1 MPRKSRID
9 APGAL
14 HHIIFRGLERRKIFR
29 DNKDRDNF
37 LDRLGRVLQETG
49 TTCYA
54 WALIPNHA
62 HLLLKTGNAPTSKVM
77 QRVLTGHATY
87 FNRRHR
93 RHGKLLQ
100 NRYKSILC
108 QQDVYLLELIR
119 YIHLNPVRSGVI
131 KDFQGLDAYKYTGHS
146 AIMGK
151 RAREWQDVSYVLRL
165 FSKTLSQARRH
176 YRKFIEKGIE
186 QGHRPDLTGGGL
198 IRSLGGWSAVKMQ
211 RGSAERI
218 KSDERILGDGDFVE
232 AILHQA
238 QEHLEERY
246 GLIAAGMDIQAVAN
260 RVGGVLNV
268 DSGMVWKKGKR
279 PDIVK
284 ARSLF
289 CYWAVRDLGI
299 TNRALAGQL
308 RLTQPAVSISV
319 RRGEKIAEDLKVK
332 LIEERD
338 L

>member
-14 HHIIFRGLERRKIFR
+14 HHIMFRGLERRKIFR

-37 LDRLGRVLQETG
+37 LDRLGRVLQETE

-54 WALIPNHA
+54 WVLISNHA

-108 QQDVYLLELIR
+108 QEEAYLLELIR
-119 YIHLNPVRSGVI
+119 YIHLNPVRAGVI
-131 KDFQGLDAYKYTGHS
+131 NDLDRLDAYKYAGHS

-151 RAREWQDVSYVLRL
+151 KAREWQDVSCVLRL
-165 FSKTLSQARRH
+165 FSKTVSQARRH
-176 YRKFIEKGIE
+176 YHKFIEKGIE
-186 QGHRPDLTGGGL
+186 QGRRPDLTGGGL

-211 RGSAERI
+211 RASKDRI
-218 KSDERILGDGDFVE
+218 KSDERILGDGAFVE
-232 AILHQA
+232 AVLQQA
-238 QEHLEERY
+238 QEHLESRY
-246 GLIAAGMDIQAVAN
+246 GLAAAGMDLQAVAD
-260 RVGGVLNV
+260 RVGEVLNV
-268 DSGMVWKKGKR
+268 DSGLVWKKGKR

-289 CYWAVRDLGI
+289 CFWAVRDLGV
-299 TNRALAGQL
+299 TNRALAGQF

-319 RRGEKIAEDLKVK
+319 SRGEKIAEDLKVE
-332 LIEERD
+332 LIGE
-338 L
+338 